1 VHAKVL
7 VGNLKRQRPFGR
19 PRLGWEDNTKVPEGV
34 NWINVAEVRDRPAV
48 SPREHNSEPLHSI
61 K

>member
-1 VHAKVL
+1 MHAKVL
-7 VGNLKRQRPFGR
+7 VGNSKRQRPFGR
-19 PRLGWEDNTKVPEGV
+19 PRLRWEDDIKVPEGV

-48 SPREHNSEPLHSI
+48 SPCERSDEPLHSI